1 MFDAKLYKKFNGYK
15 STFYNKKLRKI
26 KYCFY
31 NYSTNYFF
39 KNMIGL
45 TQIFLRGWGELLFL
59 YAKFSKMLKKI
70 IYIYIYIER
79 ERERERERYKEN

>member
-31 NYSTNYFF
+31 NYETNYIF
-39 KNMIGL
+39 KNIIIL
-45 TQIFLRGWGELLFL
+45 TQIFGGQLLNIFVG
-59 YAKFSKMLKKI
+59 
-70 IYIYIYIER
+70 
-79 ERERERERYKEN
+79 